1 MLQRS
6 IHISPPTLKMC
17 DIIKKTNP
25 LAMMKC
31 QDTDFERLTNEGTR
45 MLSSLTEFAKIG
57 LFPKSWASNQ
67 I

>member
-1 MLQRS
+1 MFQRG

-17 DIIKKTNP
+17 DIIKKTSSV
-25 LAMMKC
+25 ATMKC
-31 QDTDFERLTNEGTR
+31 QYTDFERLTNEGTQ

-57 LFPKSWASNQ
+57 LFPKSWATNQ